1 MTDLV
6 KRLDDYLTILVTEES
21 ESNPDVS
28 YALLIDK
35 TIDELERLQAREEK
49 LLDKARLRANESMN
63 LDADVAKLQARNEL
77 LEKVAE
83 EANACIT
90 AWDDSK
96 WLSPV
101 PLRKVLA
108 ALKEQT

>member
-6 KRLDDYLTILVTEES
+6 KQLDDYLTILVTEES

-49 LLDKARLRANESMN
+49 LLEKARLLANESMN
-63 LDADVAKLQARNEL
+63 LDADVAKLQAQMEL
-77 LEKVAE
+77 LEDENKLLKE
-83 EANACIT
+83 EST
-90 AWDDSK
+90 RRYLK
-96 WLSPV
+96 LV
-101 PLRKVLA
+101 